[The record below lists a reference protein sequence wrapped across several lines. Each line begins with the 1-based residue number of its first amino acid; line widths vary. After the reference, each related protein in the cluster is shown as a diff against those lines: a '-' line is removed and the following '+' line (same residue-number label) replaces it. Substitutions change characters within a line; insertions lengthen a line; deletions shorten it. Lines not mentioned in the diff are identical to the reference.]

1 VIVRLLD
8 LPDIGRDAARHAA
21 RDELRDRRYA
31 DAQPP
36 LLVRVVGRV
45 IREFLSVLDR
55 AAGGVPGGWVGLL
68 LLALVIAAFVA
79 VVLVKLGPLGRRSTG
94 DPLFATGRAL
104 SADEHRAAAERA
116 AASGQWAEAVRERLR
131 AVVREL
137 EVRGV
142 LDPRPGRTADEIA
155 RDAGDAVP
163 AVAGDLR
170 RAATVFDEVW
180 YGGRTA
186 DSASYALLVD
196 VDRTVSAARLVV
208 A

>member
-1 VIVRLLD
+1 VLLLD
-8 LPDIGRDAARHAA
+8 LPDIGRTAARHAA

-36 LLVRVVGRV
+36 LLVRVVGRL
-45 IREFLSVLDR
+45 IREFLSLLDR
-55 AAGGVPGGWVGLL
+55 AAGSVPGGRLGLL

-79 VVLVKLGPLGRRSTG
+79 VVLVKLGPLGGRTRR
-94 DPLFATGRAL
+94 DPLFTAGRAL
-104 SADEHRAAAERA
+104 TADEHRAAAERA
-116 AASGQWAEAVRERLR
+116 AAAGAWAAAVRERLR

-142 LDPRPGRTADEIA
+142 LDPRAGRTADEIA
-155 RDAGDAVP
+155 ADAGAVVP
-163 AVAGDLR
+163 GIAADLR
-170 RAATVFDEVW
+170 RAATAFDEVW

-186 DSASYALLVD
+186 DASTYALLVD
-196 VDRTVSAARLVV
+196 VDRAVGAARLVV